1 MGVVVARLT
10 VVPPL
15 FWVAPVNNLFPS
27 RQGPNSAAS
36 SVDVGRNRMTVWG
49 DIPFV
54 P

>member
-15 FWVAPVNNLFPS
+15 FWVGPVKNRLPS
-27 RQGPNSAAS
+27 RQGPDSAAS
-36 SVDVGRNRMTVWG
+36 AVGGGGSRMTVWG